1 METKFKDY
9 QRYANEYNLVP
20 VTREI
25 LCDMETP
32 VAVLS
37 RFCGRQNAFLLES
50 VEGGEQ
56 WGRYSFIG
64 VDPELLLEIDHNR
77 TGAGKLIAGL
87 RSIYHNVKLAPAPG
101 LPRFIGGGVGF
112 ISYEAAGEFERLPA
126 PKSSDLNPKPVSR
139 FLHVDKLIVFDNL
152 RHTIKIVVCSR
163 PEQAKSP
170 KEAFAAAMV
179 EIDKI
184 EKKMRQPVKLR
195 KEEKYPVPEFSSNM
209 KPEEYCAMV
218 QKAKKY
224 IIAGDIIQAVL
235 SQRFSSRTPIPP
247 LEIYRALRL
256 LNPSPYMYFLKIG
269 NHFLVGSS
277 PETMVRLT
285 GSRIELRPIAGT
297 RPRGA
302 TEQED
307 RQLADDLLSDKK
319 EKAEHVMLVDLG
331 RNDVGRVAETG
342 SVQVRDYMT
351 IERYSHVMHIVSHI
365 EGILR
370 KNCDAAD
377 VLKATFP
384 AGTLSG
390 APKIRAMEIINELE
404 PETRGAYGGAVGYIG
419 YDGSMDFAITIRT
432 IEVVN
437 DPEFADPPLA
447 RPRKA
452 SSLRRADANL
462 VSVQAGA
469 GIVYNSQP
477 EREFE
482 ETCHKARGMKAA
494 VILAANGLKLSAT
507 DGSLAD
513 PSPWPGLGRRLGQA
527 GIGGKA
533 ACDMRGKG
541 GKS

>member
-1 METKFKDY
+1 MI
-9 QRYANEYNLVP
+9 P
-20 VTREI
+20 VTREV

-64 VDPELLLEIDHNR
+64 VDPELLLEIDYAQPQHQE
-77 TGAGKLIAGL
+77 LLAGL
-87 RSIYHNVKLAPAPG
+87 RSIYKGIRPAPAPG

-112 ISYEAAGEFERLPA
+112 ISYEAAGEFEHLPP
-126 PKSSDLNPKPVSR
+126 PKKTSGQKIEVVNR
-139 FLHVDKLIVFDNL
+139 FLRVDKLIVFDNL
-152 RHTIKIVVCSR
+152 RHTIQIVVCSR
-163 PEQAKSP
+163 PDSEKSP
-170 KEAFAAAMV
+170 ETAFHSACA

-184 EKKMRQPVKLR
+184 ETVLRQPSVLR
-195 KEEKYPVPEFSSNM
+195 NENKYPVPEFVSNTS
-209 KPEEYCAMV
+209 PEEYCAMV
-218 QKAKKY
+218 KKAKEY
-224 IIAGDIIQAVL
+224 IVAGDIIQAVL
-235 SQRFSSRTPIPP
+235 SQRFSAETAVPP

-269 NHFLVGSS
+269 AQTLVGSS

-285 GSRIELRPIAGT
+285 GNRIELRPIAGT

-302 TEQED
+302 SEQED
-307 RQLADDLLSDKK
+307 RRLADELLSDEK

-331 RNDVGRVAETG
+331 RNDVGRVAETA

-351 IERYSHVMHIVSHI
+351 IERYSHVMHIVSHV

-390 APKIRAMEIINELE
+390 APKIRAMEIIRELE
-404 PETRGAYGGAVGYIG
+404 PGPRGAYGGAVGYIG

-432 IEVVN
+432 IEIARAVV
-437 DPEFADPPLA
+437 
-447 RPRKA
+447 
-452 SSLRRADANL
+452 SI
-462 VSVQAGA
+462 QAGA
-469 GIVYNSQP
+469 GIVYNSEPQ
-477 EREFE
+477 REFE
-482 ETCHKARGMKAA
+482 ETCHKAQAMKAA
-494 VILAANGLKLSAT
+494 VALAANGLKL
-507 DGSLAD
+507 DGNNPA
-513 PSPWPGLGRRLGQA
+513 
-527 GIGGKA
+527 
-533 ACDMRGKG
+533 
-541 GKS
+541 

>member
-1 METKFKDY
+1 MGTTREDYLRFAKDY
-9 QRYANEYNLVP
+9 TLIP

-37 RFCGRQNAFLLES
+37 RFCARQNAFLLES

-64 VDPELLLEIDHNR
+64 VDPELLLEIDYSRPRHQE
-77 TGAGKLIAGL
+77 LLVGL
-87 RSIYHNVKLAPAPG
+87 RSIYNGVHPAPAPG
-101 LPRFIGGGVGF
+101 LPRFIGGAVGF
-112 ISYEAAGEFERLPA
+112 ISYEAAGEFERLPPPRPSEQKIA
-126 PKSSDLNPKPVSR
+126 VVSR
-139 FLHVDKLIVFDNL
+139 FLRVDKLIVFDNL
-152 RHTIKIVVCSR
+152 RHTIQIVVCSR
-163 PEQAKSP
+163 PDRKKPPESD
-170 KEAFAAAMV
+170 FAAACA

-184 EKKMRQPVKLR
+184 EETLRLPSAQR
-195 KEEKYPVPEFSSNM
+195 KESEYPAPEFVSNM
-209 KPEEYCAMV
+209 SPEEYCAMV
-218 QKAKKY
+218 KKAKEY
-224 IIAGDIIQAVL
+224 IVAGDIIQTVL
-235 SQRFSSRTPIPP
+235 SQRFRAETAVHP

-269 NHFLVGSS
+269 GHVLVGSS

-285 GSRIELRPIAGT
+285 GNRIELRPIAGT

-302 TEQED
+302 SEQED
-307 RQLADDLLSDKK
+307 RRLADELLSDEK

-351 IERYSHVMHIVSHI
+351 IERYSQVMHIVSQV

-377 VLKATFP
+377 VLRATFP

-390 APKIRAMEIINELE
+390 APKIRAMEIIRELE
-404 PETRGAYGGAVGYIG
+404 PGPRGAYGGAVGYIG

-437 DPEFADPPLA
+437 
-447 RPRKA
+447 
-452 SSLRRADANL
+452 NV
-462 VSVQAGA
+462 VSIQAGA
-469 GIVYNSQP
+469 GIVYNSEPQ
-477 EREFE
+477 REFE
-482 ETCHKARGMKAA
+482 ETCHKARAMKTA
-494 VILAANGLKLSAT
+494 VALAANGLRLDKSNLS
-507 DGSLAD
+507 
-513 PSPWPGLGRRLGQA
+513 
-527 GIGGKA
+527 
-533 ACDMRGKG
+533 
-541 GKS
+541 

>member
-1 METKFKDY
+1 
-9 QRYANEYNLVP
+9 
-20 VTREI
+20 
-25 LCDMETP
+25 
-32 VAVLS
+32 
-37 RFCGRQNAFLLES
+37 
-50 VEGGEQ
+50 
-56 WGRYSFIG
+56 
-64 VDPELLLEIDHNR
+64 
-77 TGAGKLIAGL
+77 
-87 RSIYHNVKLAPAPG
+87 
-101 LPRFIGGGVGF
+101 
-112 ISYEAAGEFERLPA
+112 
-126 PKSSDLNPKPVSR
+126 
-139 FLHVDKLIVFDNL
+139 
-152 RHTIKIVVCSR
+152 
-163 PEQAKSP
+163 AKSP

-184 EKKMRQPVKLR
+184 EQKMRLPVELR

-247 LEIYRALRL
+247 LDIYRALRL

-432 IEVVN
+432 IEVAN
-437 DPEFADPPLA
+437 DPN
-447 RPRKA
+447 RVRSA
-452 SSLRRADANL
+452 SSSRRADASL

-482 ETCHKARGMKAA
+482 ETCHKAQAMKAA
-494 VILAANGLKLSAT
+494 VIMAANGLILSAT
-507 DGSLAD
+507 DESLAD
-513 PSPWPGLGRRLGQA
+513 QSRLPGRRS
-527 GIGGKA
+527 GIGGQA
-533 ACDMRGKG
+533 ANGMKGKG
-541 GKS
+541 EKS